1 MFFRVHTRLKSI
13 VGLLKNFKKMSESI
27 NNRIGIVVLNYNS
40 HDLTVALAKKIANM
54 NVVDKICVVD
64 NCSRDSFDG
73 DFTDAKIHYIKNTRN
88 AGYAAGNNIGLRY
101 LVEKEQCDVVFI
113 SNPDVYFEEKVIT
126 DIVETLNVNPD
137 IAIVSTK
144 RYGPNNT
151 SMHQYHKFP
160 SFKKSFFNNFFL
172 LSKLNKYESNEEQLR
187 RVEEAKRY
195 LVVDAV
201 PGAFFGMRS
210 SMLKEI
216 GFLYEGTFLYCEE
229 IILARQAKELGYK
242 AVIINSSSH
251 IHDHHIA
258 HFSNKRMYK
267 QDRESLLI
275 YYKKFNLL
283 SPFETFLLKFGNKL
297 GCFEYG
303 IAYNLYNLKKGHK

>member
-1 MFFRVHTRLKSI
+1 
-13 VGLLKNFKKMSESI
+13 MSDLI
-27 NNRIGIVVLNYNS
+27 NNRVGIVILNYNS
-40 HDLTVALAKKIANM
+40 HDLTVALAEKTAQM
-54 NVVDKICVVD
+54 NAVDTICVVD

-73 DFTDAKIHYIKNTRN
+73 EFTDAKIHYIKNTRN

-101 LVEKEQCDVVFI
+101 LVEKKHCDVVFI
-113 SNPDVYFEEKVIT
+113 SNPDVYFDEKAIT
-126 DIVETLNVNPD
+126 DMVETLNQNPD
-137 IAIVSTK
+137 VAIISTK
-144 RYGPNNT
+144 RYGPDNT
-151 SMHQYHKFP
+151 SMHQYHKYP

-172 LSKLNKYESNEEQLR
+172 LSKLNKYESNQEQLK
-187 RVEEAKRY
+187 RVEEADKL

-242 AVIINSSSH
+242 AAIINSSSH
-251 IHDHHIA
+251 VHDHHIA
-258 HFSNKRMYK
+258 HFSNKKMYK

-283 SPFETFLLKFGNKL
+283 SPIQTFLLKIGIKV
-297 GCFEYG
+297 GCSEYA
-303 IAYNLYNLKKGHK
+303 IAYGMYNLLKGKK

>member
-1 MFFRVHTRLKSI
+1 
-13 VGLLKNFKKMSESI
+13 MSVLI
-27 NNRIGIVVLNYNS
+27 NNRVGIVILNYNS
-40 HDLTVALAKKIANM
+40 HDLTVALAKKTAQM
-54 NVVDKICVVD
+54 NAVDTVCVVD

-73 DFTDAKIHYIKNTRN
+73 EFIDAKIHYIKNTKN

-101 LVEKEQCDVVFI
+101 LVDKRQCDVVFI
-113 SNPDVYFEEKVIT
+113 SNPDVYFDEIAIT
-126 DIVETLNVNPD
+126 DMVETLNQNPE
-137 IAIVSTK
+137 IAIISTK
-144 RYGPNNT
+144 RYGPDNT

-187 RVEEAKRY
+187 RVEEANQY
-195 LVVDAV
+195 LEVDAV

-210 SMLKEI
+210 NMLKEI

-242 AVIINSSSH
+242 AVVINTSSH
-251 IHDHHIA
+251 VHDHHIA

-283 SPFETFLLKFGNKL
+283 SPIEKFLLKVGIKV
-297 GCFEYG
+297 GCAEYA
-303 IAYNLYNLKKGHK
+303 IAYSIFNLINRKK